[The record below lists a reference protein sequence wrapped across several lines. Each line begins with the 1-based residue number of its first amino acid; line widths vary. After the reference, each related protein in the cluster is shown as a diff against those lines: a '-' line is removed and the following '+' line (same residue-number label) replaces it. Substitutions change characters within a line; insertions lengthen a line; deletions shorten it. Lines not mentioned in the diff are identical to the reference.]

1 MQAELHGVL
10 AGVTAAR
17 HEQQEEQRKIA
28 QLKHQHED
36 TLQVPLLDFS
46 HPSASSSLFTTFC
59 LFLTLPN
66 LMLSCVCS
74 LGWSCIVLVSSLT
87 SALAD

>member
-1 MQAELHGVL
+1 MQAELHSVL

-36 TLQVPLLDFS
+36 TLQVPLLHIS
-46 HPSASSSLFTTFC
+46 P
-59 LFLTLPN
+59 TLCFHVIIY
-66 LMLSCVCS
+66 LV
-74 LGWSCIVLVSSLT
+74 GAVLL
-87 SALAD
+87 